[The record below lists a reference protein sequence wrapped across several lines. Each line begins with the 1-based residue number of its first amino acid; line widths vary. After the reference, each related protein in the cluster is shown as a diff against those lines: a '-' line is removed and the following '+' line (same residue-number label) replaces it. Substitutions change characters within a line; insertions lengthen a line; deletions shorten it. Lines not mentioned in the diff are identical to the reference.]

1 MTPHSPA
8 SKAAHVTE
16 HAAAKINLALHI
28 TGQRDDGYHLL
39 DTLVVFTQAGDMV
52 TATPSAEDRFSMT
65 GAFAD
70 TLVANSDNLVLRA
83 RALMRRLHPALP
95 PVALSLDKS
104 LPVASG
110 IGGGSADAAA
120 TLRVLARMLGI
131 STDDEGLFTA
141 SLSLGADVPMCLSS
155 RPARV
160 QGIGE
165 AMTPVLGLPS
175 LHLVLINPGVGVS
188 TPSVFKVLMEKHN
201 TPLPDLPGNVA
212 FVPFVE
218 WLRQT
223 RNDLQQP
230 ASGQAPQIADAIAA
244 LEAAGAA
251 LARMSGSGATCFG
264 LFPTAQAA
272 HGAAHAIASAAPTWY
287 VKATRTV

>member
-1 MTPHSPA
+1 MTPHPPA
-8 SKAAHVTE
+8 SKAALVTE

-39 DTLVVFTQAGDMV
+39 DTLVVFTQAGDTV
-52 TATPSAEDRFSMT
+52 TAAPSAEDRFSMT
-65 GAFAD
+65 GAFAE
-70 TLVANSDNLVLRA
+70 TLMANSDNLVLRA

-120 TLRVLARMLGI
+120 TLRVLARMLAI

-141 SLSLGADVPMCLSS
+141 ALSLGADVPMCLPS

-175 LHLVLINPGVGVS
+175 LHLVLVNPGVSVS
-188 TPSVFKVLMEKHN
+188 TPSVFKALMEKYN
-201 TPLPDLPGNVA
+201 APLPDLPGNVA

-218 WLRQT
+218 WLCQT

-244 LEAAGAA
+244 LEAEGAA
-251 LARMSGSGATCFG
+251 LVRMSGSGATCFG

-272 HGAAHAIASAAPTWY
+272 QGAAHAIASASPTWY